1 MKFRR
6 PLQLLATLGLLLGS
20 YCLYAATSISFQ
32 VSGIEGKALKNAQDQ
47 LAIIAKE
54 INKKDQ
60 KPLVVRH
67 AVSEVAY
74 NVEQAVK
81 PYGYFHASV
90 RTRQTK
96 QEGKWLMHVYV
107 RPGPRVHVS
116 QVSITISGAGRK
128 IKPYKR
134 LLKHTKIKVGD
145 PLDTSR
151 YESVKQHMFS
161 LASQYGF
168 FDAKM
173 VESQIQINTNTHTA
187 VIILHFNTG
196 RQFLFGH
203 TSFSKNKLNNQFL
216 REYLQYKQGQAYNS
230 KKVQTLRTNLINSDY
245 FNSVVVDTPVNKA
258 YYVVPIDV
266 KLTDRNSKHYIIG
279 AGYGTDTGPR
289 ALLGFDWVPVNQW
302 GHRFNV
308 NLRAS
313 EWNNYLIANYII
325 PGKDP
330 INDQYAFSGGFGSLT
345 IPTGNAYNRTVGFSY
360 STALGAA
367 KEWQQTIMLQYL
379 NERYALTT
387 QPYVDANV
395 LMPSIQW
402 TYVHTNKELNP
413 TEGYRFNLQANVASK
428 HLLSRNSFF
437 QAQTGIKYL
446 YTIRHTHTRL
456 ITRGQ
461 LGHTVINNINNLPLS
476 LQLLAGGADSVRG
489 YSFQSMGPGRN
500 LVVGSVEV
508 QQRIKGQL
516 YIAGFYDF
524 GSVSN
529 KFLGNYLAGTGPAIV
544 WLSPVG
550 ALEVSLARPLIPGNH
565 WRIQFSMGP
574 TI

>member
-1 MKFRR
+1 MRFRR
-6 PLQLLATLGLLLGS
+6 LLQLLISLSLLLGA
-20 YCLYAATSISFQ
+20 CNFYAADISFE
-32 VSGIEGKALKNAQDQ
+32 VSGITGKALKNIQDQ
-47 LAIIAKE
+47 LKITADE

-60 KPLVVRH
+60 KPLVIRH
-67 AVSEVAY
+67 AISEVGY

-81 PYGYFHASV
+81 PYGYFQSTV
-90 RTRQTK
+90 RTRQSK
-96 QEGKWLMHVYV
+96 ANGKWQMQVYV
-107 RPGPRVHVS
+107 QPGPRVHIS
-116 QVSITISGAGRK
+116 QVSITIDGPGRK
-128 IKPYKR
+128 IKSYKR
-134 LLKHTKIKVGD
+134 LLQHTKIKVGD
-145 PLDTSR
+145 ALDTTR
-151 YESVKQHMFS
+151 FEHVKQRLFS
-161 LASQYGF
+161 LASQHGF

-173 VESQIQINTNTHTA
+173 IESQIQINLNTHTA
-187 VIILHFNTG
+187 VIIIHFQTG

-203 TSFSKNKLNNQFL
+203 TSFSKNRLNNQFL

-230 KKVQTLRTNLINSDY
+230 KKIQTLRTNLINSDY
-245 FNSVVVDTPVNKA
+245 FNAVVVDTPVNKS
-258 YYVVPIDV
+258 YYMVPIDV

-313 EWNNYLIANYII
+313 EWNNYLIANYVI

-330 INDQYAFSGGFGSLT
+330 INDQWAFSGGFGSLT
-345 IPTGNAYNRTVGFSY
+345 IPTGNAYNKTVGVSY
-360 STALGAA
+360 SNALGAA

-387 QPYVDANV
+387 QPYVNADV

-428 HLLSRNSFF
+428 HVLSRDSFF

-446 YTIRHTHTRL
+446 YTIRRTHTRL

-489 YSFQSMGPGRN
+489 YSFQSIGPGRN
-500 LVVGSVEV
+500 MVVGSVEV

-524 GSVSN
+524 GSVNN
-529 KFLGNYLAGTGPAIV
+529 KFFGNYLAGTGPAIV